1 MEITNRTRYEI
12 KPDFVEKVVRYVL
25 EEENNLGEVSIAFVG
40 KEEITSL
47 NKKYRKKEEPTDVLT
62 FRYNDE
68 DMLGEMIICPE
79 IVERNAKDFGF
90 EFIEEL
96 LLTLVHSSLHLCG
109 YDHEYSQ
116 ENAKEMFE
124 KQEEY
129 FNKLREELL

>member
-1 MEITNRTRYEI
+1 MEITNRTSYEI
-12 KPDFVEKVVRYVL
+12 KPEFVEKVVRYVL

-47 NKKYRKKEEPTDVLT
+47 NENYRKKEGPTDVLT

-79 IVERNAKDFGF
+79 IVERNAKDFGLD
-90 EFIEEL
+90 FIEEL
-96 LLTLVHSSLHLCG
+96 LLTLIHSSLHLCG

-124 KQEEY
+124 KQEKY

>member
-1 MEITNRTRYEI
+1 MEITNQTKYEI
-12 KPDFVEKVVRYVL
+12 RPNIVEEVVKYVL
-25 EEENNLGEVSIAFVG
+25 EKENNLGEVSITFVE
-40 KEEITSL
+40 KDEITAL
-47 NKKYRKKEEPTDVLT
+47 NENYRKKEGPTDVLT

-68 DMLGEMIICPE
+68 DILGEIIVCPE
-79 IVERNAKDFGF
+79 IVERNAKDFGL

-124 KQEEY
+124 KQEKY
-129 FNKLREELL
+129 FNELREKLL